1 MDWENELN
9 HLLEERNINWIV
21 RYLLKTSGEIP
32 QIICLMKSGNE
43 KVAWRAAWVLDHV
56 NMENPEIST
65 PFLPEILQ
73 TLKKTSFNGVRRS
86 LLRILVTNPTELN
99 EDGEILDLCFKW
111 IYSPAFPIAV
121 RAHSMQFVFDLLP
134 KYPELKNEFSHSLE
148 FAMND
153 ESKGVRSK
161 ARKLLAVIGDTV
173 GC

>member
-9 HLLEERNINWIV
+9 HLLEERNIDWV
-21 RYLLKTSGEIP
+21 VPYLLRNTGEISL
-32 QIICLMKSGNE
+32 IIRLMKNGNE
-43 KVAWRAAWVLDHV
+43 KTAWRAAWVLDHI
-56 NMENPEIST
+56 NKQDPEITS

-134 KYPELKNEFSHSLE
+134 KYPELKNEFSHSLK
-148 FAMND
+148 FALDD

-161 ARKLLAVIGDTV
+161 ARKLLAVV
-173 GC
+173 RS